1 MDRSRIVAS
10 YQLPFSFNVLS
21 KLPQGQ
27 TNPRRAGMKRNRRHM
42 EDSEGIPLEVTQRS
56 VRPRLDDSSQSDP
69 STNVHVDNSGHLRD
83 CSPSSVPPLTPLSLL
98 ASDIPPSSES
108 LKAIDAPDQASSP
121 PGTNGEPAPVLTEV
135 NPESGPITGG
145 TRVWLKGMD
154 FPTTSPLF
162 ARFGSAVVP
171 TVRPYYCLRG
181 LSHPIS

>member
-21 KLPQGQ
+21 KLPHGQ
-27 TNPRRAGMKRNRRHM
+27 PNPRRAGMKRNRRQM
-42 EDSEGIPLEVTQRS
+42 EELEGIHLQRS
-56 VRPRLDDSSQSDP
+56 VRPRLDDSSQGDP
-69 STNVHVDNSGHLRD
+69 STNVHVDTTSHLGD
-83 CSPSSVPPLTPLSLL
+83 CSPCSAPPLTPLSLL
-98 ASDIPPSSES
+98 ASDVLPSSES
-108 LKAIDAPDQASSP
+108 LKGIGAPDQASP
-121 PGTNGEPAPVLTEV
+121 APETNGEPAPVLTEV

-154 FPTTSPLF
+154 FPTASPLF

-171 TVRPYYCLRG
+171 TVRPYCCPQG